1 MYIYLHYQMI
11 TTSVMHF
18 RMLDLGYEK
27 DVGEIVNALDSD
39 THRQT
44 ILLSATLTEGNIKM
58 S

>member
-1 MYIYLHYQMI
+1 MI